1 MHCFQ
6 AKCTE
11 QLFSKPW
18 DAQVTSYE
26 PRERTRAPPL
36 TILSWRWGPVA
47 VLFTLTLPPASATGI
62 KVRRPMQHLVLLP
75 SHLVADAPALCCPRQ
90 GKTESQGHLWPTRC
104 EISKCQ
110 GTAWGTSLLSNLFSK
125 ELSALV
131 LAFDCFP
138 SKKTF
143 FLLQIQHRG
152 SLASL
157 QF

>member
-1 MHCFQ
+1 M
-6 AKCTE
+6 
-11 QLFSKPW
+11 
-18 DAQVTSYE
+18 
-26 PRERTRAPPL
+26 
-36 TILSWRWGPVA
+36 A

-62 KVRRPMQHLVLLP
+62 KVRRSTQHLVLLP
-75 SHLVADAPALCCPRQ
+75 SHLVADAPPCGARQ
-90 GKTESQGHLWPTRC
+90 GKTETQGHC
-104 EISKCQ
+104 GQQ
-110 GTAWGTSLLSNLFSK
+110 GVRFQNVRALLGRRRTSLLSNLFSK

-138 SKKTF
+138 PKKTF